1 LNTFKNTAV
10 FITFLLFIGSVEA
23 SAAFTKIDSLPSVFM
38 IGQNDILYEEL
49 VEECTHPL
57 LTACQDS
64 MDLAYQKWV
73 ELLSEM
79 EVEAEKS
86 EFDIKGIKIWLNVFW
101 KPDGSIKHLVY
112 FPKPT
117 SRNMDFSDLTKFFGR
132 FVKVYEMEK
141 ISNECYSHYGSATF
155 PTFSNLYLKD
165 SK

>member
-1 LNTFKNTAV
+1 MNISKNTVAFLAFLF
-10 FITFLLFIGSVEA
+10 FIASVDVTAA
-23 SAAFTKIDSLPSVFM
+23 SVKRDSLPSVFM

-49 VEECTHPL
+49 VEECTNPL

-79 EVEAEKS
+79 ELQAVQS
-86 EFDIKGIKIWLNVFW
+86 EFDINGVKIWLNVFW
-101 KPDGSIKHLVY
+101 RPDGSIKHLVY

-141 ISNECYSHYGSATF
+141 ISNDCYSHYGSATF
-155 PTFSNLYLKD
+155 PTFSSLYLDK
-165 SK
+165 K